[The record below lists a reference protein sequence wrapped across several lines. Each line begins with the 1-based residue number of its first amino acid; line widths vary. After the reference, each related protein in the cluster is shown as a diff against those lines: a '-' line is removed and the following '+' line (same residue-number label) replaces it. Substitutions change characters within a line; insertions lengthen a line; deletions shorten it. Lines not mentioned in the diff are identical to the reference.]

1 MQMDQKYEDK
11 ERRTFEDCVERIEQ
25 SGGGDKQ
32 WRQKCH
38 WRGANGN
45 VNEELSLRKTRWEKK
60 QISSF

>member
-45 VNEELSLRKTRWEKK
+45 VNEELSLRKT
-60 QISSF
+60 